1 VKRTLET
8 EIECWALRTPF
19 RIARGTRTS
28 IDVVVATIREGDA
41 VGRGEATPTARYG
54 ENPDL
59 VREQIAHVAAAICES
74 ADRAALLN
82 LLPPGSARNA
92 IDAALWDL
100 EAKKGGAWASNA
112 SSLVSAQ
119 TLSIDTPSA
128 MGFAAADLAEAQLV
142 KVKVDGTD
150 PAACLRAVRKNLPD
164 ATLIVDANEGWTIDL
179 LAEMQPVLSE
189 LSISLL
195 EQPLPAGEDDALRG
209 FKSAIPLCADESC
222 HVAADVERLRELY
235 GFINVKLD
243 KAGGLTEGLA
253 LVKAAREADMGVM
266 VGCMLATSLGIA
278 PALRLAAL
286 ADYADLDGPWWL
298 TEDRVGGLRIS
309 ADGSVR
315 PPQAGF
321 WGDAGRG
328 RPRLMAPLIKGA
340 GHDIR

>member
-1 VKRTLET
+1 MKPILEA
-8 EIECWALRTPF
+8 EIEHWALRTPF

-59 VREQIAHVAAAICES
+59 VRDQIARAAADICKS
-74 ADRAALLN
+74 ADRTALLD

-100 EAKKGGAWASNA
+100 EAKKAGTAPSNA
-112 SSLVSAQ
+112 PSLVSAQ

-128 MGFAAADLAEAQLV
+128 MGIAAAELAEARLV
-142 KVKVDGTD
+142 KVKVDGSD
-150 PAACLRAVRKNLPD
+150 PAACLRAVRKTLPET
-164 ATLIVDANEGWTIDL
+164 TLIVDANEGWTIDL
-179 LAEMQPVLSE
+179 LAGMQPVLLE
-189 LSISLL
+189 LGIALL
-195 EQPLPAGEDDALRG
+195 EQPLPAGEDDALQG

-222 HVAADVERLRELY
+222 HVAADVERLRERY
-235 GFINVKLD
+235 DFVNVKLD
-243 KAGGLTEGLA
+243 KTGGLTEGLA
-253 LVKAAREADMGVM
+253 LVEAARKADMGVM

-298 TEDRVGGLRIS
+298 AEDRAGGLRIS
-309 ADGSVR
+309 RDGRVS
-315 PPQAGF
+315 PPQPGF
-321 WGDAGRG
+321 WGDVEQG
-328 RPRLMAPLIKGA
+328 RPRLMAASTRGA